1 MVISQ
6 LKKQHRQNLPFGAV
20 WLVTGVLDCVTTVL
34 NNEVLFFHLCENLA
48 GSLVTEGHSLD
59 VVVVTVVTETVV
71 EMSRCTANAHA
82 HKCAKKIHTHIPYDL
97 IQYA

>member
-1 MVISQ
+1 
-6 LKKQHRQNLPFGAV
+6 
-20 WLVTGVLDCVTTVL
+20 
-34 NNEVLFFHLCENLA
+34 LA

-82 HKCAKKIHTHIPYDL
+82 HKCAKKYIHIYHMISYNMHNFYYYEASPKVVCIKCRQDAGIIVL
-97 IQYA
+97 ISR